1 MLFCFIYPVI
11 CCYCFLFHFTRTHRL
26 GMSISH
32 LLTPHIRVGI
42 ARGLTIYA
50 LLYTLYYYAYI
61 NEERLHQLFFG
72 IGQV

>member
-1 MLFCFIYPVI
+1 MSHVMV
-11 CCYCFLFHFTRTHRL
+11 FLETFTNLLSTHRL